1 MSEKQTA
8 FDRVHFNEYG
18 DYLDKPY
25 VVRALKSFDVNRVDG
40 DGFLIENEFF
50 TVEEGSVWEIDG
62 PSFENDVHLVEVV
75 GKPCAV
81 HGFRGNVYGTLNLN
95 WDDLKLF
102 ELLEEGG
109 YYDDDAHA
117 ERLRWEGEC
126 E

>member
-25 VVRALKSFDVNRVDG
+25 VVRALKSFDVNRDDG
-40 DGFLIENEFF
+40 DGFLIENESF
-50 TVEEGSVWEIDG
+50 TVEEGSVWHIYS
-62 PSFENDVHLVEVV
+62 PWCENDVELIE
-75 GKPCAV
+75 ANT
-81 HGFRGNVYGTLNLN
+81 GNVYGRLSLN

-117 ERLRWEGEC
+117 ERLRGEGEA